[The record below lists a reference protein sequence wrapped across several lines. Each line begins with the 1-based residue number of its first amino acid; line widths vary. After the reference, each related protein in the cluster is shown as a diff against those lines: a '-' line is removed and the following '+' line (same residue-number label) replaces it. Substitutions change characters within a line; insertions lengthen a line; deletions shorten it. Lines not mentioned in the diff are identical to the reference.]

1 MARKLIVDGK
11 EIEADDNITLL
22 QACEQ
27 AGAEIPRFCYHERLS
42 VAGNCRM
49 CLVEWVGAPKP
60 QASCAL
66 QVRDI
71 MPNKDGTPAKIN
83 TTSPYARKAREGVM
97 EFLLINHPLDCPIC
111 DQGGE
116 CDLQDQAMGYG
127 RAAFHRFNENKRA
140 VEDKYMGPL
149 VKTIM
154 TRCIQCTRCV
164 RFATEVAGVPDLGA
178 TGRGEDMEITTYLE
192 KAFASELSG
201 NVVDLCPVGA
211 LTSKPYAFN
220 ARPWELRKTESID
233 VMDAQGCNIRVDT
246 RGPQVMRVLP
256 RLNEEVNEEWI
267 SDKARHAC
275 DGLSRQRLDRPY
287 VRVNGKLKPA
297 TWNEAFA
304 AIAAKVQ
311 ESSGKKMAAI
321 VGDLAA
327 AEEIKALKDLMKALG
342 VVNLDCR
349 QDGAKIGGGA
359 RQTYLFNTT
368 IAGVEAAD
376 AILLVGANPRWDA
389 PVLNARIRKTWL
401 ASPLK
406 VANIGPAVDLTYPVE
421 QLGADIATLEAVA
434 NGSHAFAQ
442 VLKDAKRPM
451 IVLGS
456 GALTRTDGAA
466 ILKLAAK
473 IAGDTGMIGPA
484 GTPAEGGW
492 NGFNILHTA
501 ASRVAALDLG
511 FLPEEGARDVAGIV
525 DGAQKGEIDF
535 IYLLGADEFDVAH
548 LGRAFIVYQGSHGDA
563 GAHHADVILPGAAYT
578 EKDGLYVNFEGRVQS
593 AERAGFPPGEAKEDW
608 AILRALSEVLG
619 HKLPYD
625 DRAQLRAAI
634 LRDVPHF
641 KMLGEAPVH
650 ADTAAATWE
659 GIGQSG
665 PLDARAAGR
674 HHRLLSDQPDRARQ
688 RDHGAVRPRIRARNQ
703 DGGGIRWRSFPSGI
717 GCCFG
722 AALWLGLVPQPGLLH
737 SADLRGADAGGGR
750 GHSGRP
756 QDLGGGADAARPQC
770 GGPLRP
776 AADLC
781 RPVQVPVQG
790 SDHPGGRQQGDLHDR
805 AAGHR
810 DPGLCRLGG
819 GADHWV
825 VADINVGI
833 LYLFAMSSLGVYGI
847 IMAGW
852 ASNSKYPFLSALRAA
867 AQMVSYEV
875 SIGFVIITVLLFAGS
890 LNLSDIVRA
899 QGTGAF
905 TLLHWNVFSI
915 LFPML
920 PIFFVSALAETNRP
934 PFDLV
939 EAESELVAGFF
950 VEYSSTPFLLFF
962 LGEYLSIVLMCA
974 MCSILFLG
982 GWLPPLNIWPFT
994 AVPGIIWFLLKI
1006 CFFFFMFAMVK
1017 AMVPRYRY
1025 DQLMRLGWK
1034 VFLPTSLLWVVLTA
1048 SWVLFVRPHL

>member
-1 MARKLIVDGK
+1 MATRKLIVDGK
-11 EIEADDNITLL
+11 EIEAEETITLL

-66 QVRDI
+66 QVKDI
-71 MPNKDGTPAKIN
+71 FPNKDGTPAKIN

-233 VMDAQGCNIRVDT
+233 VMDAQGCNIRVDA

-256 RLNEEVNEEWI
+256 RLNEDVNEEWI

-275 DGLSRQRLDRPY
+275 DGLMRQRLDRPY

-297 TWNEAFA
+297 SWGEAFA
-304 AIAAKVQ
+304 AIAAKVKDT
-311 ESSGKKMAAI
+311 SGRRMAAI

-327 AEEIKALKDLMKALG
+327 AEEIKALKDLMGALG
-342 VVNLDCR
+342 VTNLDCR
-349 QDGAKIGGGA
+349 QDGSGLGGP

-368 IAGVEAAD
+368 IAGIEAAD

-389 PVLNARIRKTWL
+389 PVLNARIRKAWL
-401 ASPLK
+401 ASGVK
-406 VANIGPAVDLTYPVE
+406 IANIGPVVDLTYPVE
-421 QLGADIATLEAVA
+421 QLGADVAALQAIAD
-434 NGSHAFAQ
+434 GSHAFAQ

-456 GALTRTDGAA
+456 GLVARKDGAA
-466 ILKLAAK
+466 LLKLAAQ

-484 GTPAEGGW
+484 GTAAEGGW

-501 ASRVAALDLG
+501 ASRVGALDLG
-511 FLPEEGARDVAGIV
+511 FLPGPEGRDLAGIV

-535 IYLLGADEFDVAH
+535 LYLLGADEFDVAH

-578 EKDGLYVNFEGRVQS
+578 EKDGTYVNFEGRVQR
-593 AERAGFPPGEAKEDW
+593 AERAVFPPGEAREDW
-608 AILRALSEVLG
+608 TILRALSDVLG
-619 HKLPYD
+619 VKLPYD
-625 DRAQLRAAI
+625 DRAQLRAAM
-634 LRDVPHF
+634 LKDASHF
-641 KMLGEAPVH
+641 AKLGTAPVH
-650 ADTAAATWE
+650 ADTAATTWE
-659 GIGQSG
+659 NVGKEGV
-665 PLDARAAGR
+665 LDAA
-674 HHRLLSDQPDRARQ
+674 
-688 RDHGAVRPRIRARNQ
+688 
-703 DGGGIRWRSFPSGI
+703 
-717 GCCFG
+717 
-722 AALWLGLVPQPGLLH
+722 
-737 SADLRGADAGGGR
+737 
-750 GHSGRP
+750 
-756 QDLGGGADAARPQC
+756 
-770 GGPLRP
+770 
-776 AADLC
+776 
-781 RPVQVPVQG
+781 PV
-790 SDHPGGRQQGDLHDR
+790 
-805 AAGHR
+805 
-810 DPGLCRLGG
+810 
-819 GADHWV
+819 
-825 VADINVGI
+825 
-833 LYLFAMSSLGVYGI
+833 
-847 IMAGW
+847 
-852 ASNSKYPFLSALRAA
+852 
-867 AQMVSYEV
+867 
-875 SIGFVIITVLLFAGS
+875 
-890 LNLSDIVRA
+890 
-899 QGTGAF
+899 TGAF
-905 TLLHWNVFSI
+905 GDYYLTNPIARASETMAACSREFSAGSNQ
-915 LFPML
+915 M
-920 PIFFVSALAETNRP
+920 AAE
-934 PFDLV
+934 
-939 EAESELVAGFF
+939 
-950 VEYSSTPFLLFF
+950 
-962 LGEYLSIVLMCA
+962 
-974 MCSILFLG
+974 
-982 GWLPPLNIWPFT
+982 
-994 AVPGIIWFLLKI
+994 
-1006 CFFFFMFAMVK
+1006 
-1017 AMVPRYRY
+1017 
-1025 DQLMRLGWK
+1025 
-1034 VFLPTSLLWVVLTA
+1034 
-1048 SWVLFVRPHL
+1048 